1 MSKQWPIGPQE
12 LLEGLD
18 EVLTYSWRRAHIG
31 DMGDLEAFYWSGV
44 QAAAFI
50 FKCMF
55 KSGFTQYSPSIE
67 NILLT
72 AYEHALEDYTNGLL
86 KERGDG
92 E

>member
-1 MSKQWPIGPQE
+1 MSYKQLLDGIEWP
-12 LLEGLD
+12 
-18 EVLTYSWRRAHIG
+18 
-31 DMGDLEAFYWSGV
+31 
-44 QAAAFI
+44 
-50 FKCMF
+50 
-55 KSGFTQYSPSIE
+55 GFTQYAPSIE